1 MSKEVLFVVSFI
13 TKLFQE
19 LQSKPG
25 DQTISVFWCFLGGA
39 ICWNSCQPGKHPLHK
54 CARNSGASACIT
66 NLRVNLKNKSDIK
79 DAQGV
84 SLVCGHLILNPSGP
98 KDYQSNELDGRINGR
113 ISTLIYSLGSKGMKL
128 VSWVTIPRAPAPRF
142 LCGRTLS

>member
-39 ICWNSCQPGKHPLHK
+39 ICWNSCQPGKHPLHN

-66 NLRVNLKNKSDIK
+66 HLRVNLKNKSDIK
-79 DAQGV
+79 DVQGI

-98 KDYQSNELDGRINGR
+98 KDYQSNELDGRINRRVFDPDLFFR
-113 ISTLIYSLGSKGMKL
+113 IKGDEVSFMGHYSQGPSTQISVWQNS
-128 VSWVTIPRAPAPRF
+128 
-142 LCGRTLS
+142 